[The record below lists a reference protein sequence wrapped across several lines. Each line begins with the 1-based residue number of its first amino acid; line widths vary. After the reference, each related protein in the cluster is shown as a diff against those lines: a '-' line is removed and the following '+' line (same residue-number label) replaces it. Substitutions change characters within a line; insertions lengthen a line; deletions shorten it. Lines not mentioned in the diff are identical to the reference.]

1 MSSRAD
7 APSVCKE
14 VVVGSS
20 VQGFK
25 CDLVETLSAHELEP
39 PIFDVQYHVT
49 DIVGIG

>member
-20 VQGFK
+20 DQGFK
-25 CDLVETLSAHELEP
+25 CETLSARELEP
-39 PIFDVQYHVT
+39 PIFDVQCHVAN
-49 DIVGIG
+49 IVGIG